1 MRLVNNDPS
10 LRIGSCDSRHMND
23 GRSLGDLLSDLR
35 QDASRLLS
43 QEVELAKTELKES
56 AQKVARDVGM
66 AAAGAYMLVLASI
79 AFTIA
84 LCAGMYVLVD
94 LVTPQWAAVW
104 LGPVAAAVL
113 LGAIG
118 AAIFHAGRKKLMHER
133 LSPDLT
139 RSTMKENKEWIR
151 EKLT

>member
-1 MRLVNNDPS
+1 MRLVRNDPS
-10 LRIGSCDSRHMND
+10 LRIGSCATRAMSD
-23 GRSLGDLLSDLR
+23 GRSIGDLLGDLRS
-35 QDASRLLS
+35 DASRLIN

-56 AQKVARDVGM
+56 AQKVARDAALVG
-66 AAAGAYMLVLASI
+66 AGAYVLHLAAI
-79 AFTIA
+79 GLTIA
-84 LCAGMYVLVD
+84 LCAGLYVLTD

-104 LGPVAAAVL
+104 LGPLAAAML

-118 AAIFHAGRKKLMHER
+118 AAMVQAGRNKLRTAR

-139 RSTMKENKEWIR
+139 RETMKENKEWIR